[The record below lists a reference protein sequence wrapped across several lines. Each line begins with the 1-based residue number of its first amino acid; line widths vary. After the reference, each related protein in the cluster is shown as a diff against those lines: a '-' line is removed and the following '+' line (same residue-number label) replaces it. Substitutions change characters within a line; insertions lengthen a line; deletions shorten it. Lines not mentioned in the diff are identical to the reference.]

1 MLRSSDWL
9 DEWTIAEGFR
19 ENRRPEGAL
28 TVNSN
33 QPASFIR
40 ICGLRLVTSNQPLAK
55 RMKLFELRGA
65 VAGTHARQIRK
76 QHASG

>member
-1 MLRSSDWL
+1 MLRRSDWL

-33 QPASFIR
+33 QPAYFIR
-40 ICGLRLVTSNQPLAK
+40 IGRLSLVTSNQPLAK
-55 RMKLFELRGA
+55 RMTLFELRGA
-65 VAGTHARQIRK
+65 VADTHAAQIRK
-76 QHASG
+76 HASY